1 MTVNQFDT
9 VAELVRPHI
18 QKQNTNYRE
27 ALAVDHRLAVC
38 RFLATGDSFTTI
50 AFNFRMGISTVGKIV
65 SETCPV
71 LWEVMKDKYM
81 PPLTEDLWIKIAK
94 QFYDTWQF
102 PNCIGAIDGK
112 HVVIQAPA
120 NSGSMYFNYKGTFSI
135 VLMALVD
142 AEYCFI
148 AVDIGNYGSNSDG
161 AIFRDSKLGKGLEN
175 GSLHV
180 SNANTI
186 PDAPEFGEIP
196 FVVVGDPAFPL
207 KPYLM
212 RPYPGRN
219 LENSEQI
226 FNYRLSRARRVSENA
241 FSILAQ
247 RWQVYQCRLNVNAEL
262 AMDIVKATCVLHNF
276 LQKESTSSA
285 NNGEQS
291 IENIGENRGGLT
303 DIPASMIS
311 GNRNKK
317 EAKRIREALKD
328 YFCSEK
334 GAIEWQG

>member
-1 MTVNQFDT
+1 MKHVYVKNMIKLVVFIFIFSETEKVEQDKQEE
-9 VAELVRPHI
+9 ELLLIMLLLRRRK
-18 QKQNTNYRE
+18 QKRRSWVHEINKKRKDLGE
-27 ALAVDHRLAVC
+27 FHRLIQEL
-38 RFLATGDSFTTI
+38 REDSK
-50 AFNFRMGISTVGKIV
+50 R
-65 SETCPV
+65 
-71 LWEVMKDKYM
+71 L
-81 PPLTEDLWIKIAK
+81 
-94 QFYDTWQF
+94 
-102 PNCIGAIDGK
+102 
-112 HVVIQAPA
+112 
-120 NSGSMYFNYKGTFSI
+120 YFNYKGTFSI

-180 SNANTI
+180 PNANTI
-186 PDAPEFGEIP
+186 PDAPEFREIP
-196 FVVVGDPAFPL
+196 FMVVGDPAFPL

-226 FNYRLSRARRVSENA
+226 YNYRLSRARRVSENA
-241 FSILAQ
+241 FGILTQ
-247 RWQVYQCRLNVNAEL
+247 RWRVYQHRLNVNTEL

-276 LQKESTSSA
+276 LQKERTSSV

-317 EAKRIREALKD
+317 EAKRIRESLKD

-334 GAIEWQG
+334 GAVEWQG